1 MGMSE
6 HQLQITVFVTKL
18 KSLIRYCYSLGTFRN
33 YEGGDDETP
42 SKPKVTI
49 RDEVDGANFVA
60 KLTTASSSVVGKVGN
75 VVGKGLGGLTSK
87 LGSGSWF

>member
-1 MGMSE
+1 LS
-6 HQLQITVFVTKL
+6 IN
-18 KSLIRYCYSLGTFRN
+18 RN
-33 YEGGDDETP
+33 FGEGGDDETP
-42 SKPKVTI
+42 SRPKVTI
-49 RDEVDGANFVA
+49 RDATGEDGANFVS